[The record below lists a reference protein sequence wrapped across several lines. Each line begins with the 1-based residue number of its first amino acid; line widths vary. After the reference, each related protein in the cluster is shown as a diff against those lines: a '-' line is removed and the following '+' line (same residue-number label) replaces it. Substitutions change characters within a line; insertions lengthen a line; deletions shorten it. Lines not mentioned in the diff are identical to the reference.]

1 MAKPTLGLPLLVV
14 SVAVVETLAGTSIFD
29 GIEPRKKFYVSSHRQ
44 QMATHPNPD
53 RNESLMHETT
63 GARVLITD
71 LAADKL
77 LEKASKHGTE
87 RYRKWCGGKD
97 GWDDYAERLH

>member
-1 MAKPTLGLPLLVV
+1 MLVV
-14 SVAVVETLAGTSIFD
+14 SVAAVETLVGTLIFD